1 MCSVRISLVEPP
13 SEKKTHLTIN
23 IHPEQCFFKYITK
36 NISFY
41 KTLER
46 TEFKQLVSLRG
57 SARLN
62 ELFPKNRVIII
73 FYYYNGKGK
82 VILRCGNPG
91 SNYLITLLGH
101 YRQQRVMRQC
111 HFKFCLRGA
120 CPPRAS
126 PGSCDWPAH

>member
-13 SEKKTHLTIN
+13 SEKKN
-23 IHPEQCFFKYITK
+23 SFDNQYSSGAMFFKYITK

-73 FYYYNGKGK
+73 FYNYNGKGK

-101 YRQQRVMRQC
+101 YRQQRVM
-111 HFKFCLRGA
+111 
-120 CPPRAS
+120 
-126 PGSCDWPAH
+126 